1 MSFFKY
7 NLTSSKSGLLSV
19 VECIR
24 LTLNLDLT
32 HFKQNYTRQ
41 ESNLLLMV
49 QGCHQ
54 KGVEGEMAARVNK
67 KSESGADKSQLSKQ
81 DLRLMLV
88 MCTELV
94 NLCAKLTGKIDP
106 AAAAMLAYVRDDI
119 ASENNL
125 KMQ

>member
-1 MSFFKY
+1 
-7 NLTSSKSGLLSV
+7 
-19 VECIR
+19 
-24 LTLNLDLT
+24 
-32 HFKQNYTRQ
+32 
-41 ESNLLLMV
+41 
-49 QGCHQ
+49 
-54 KGVEGEMAARVNK
+54 MAARMNK
-67 KSESGADKSQLSKQ
+67 KSDSDTDKSQLSKQ

-125 KMQ
+125 ELQ

>member
-1 MSFFKY
+1 
-7 NLTSSKSGLLSV
+7 
-19 VECIR
+19 
-24 LTLNLDLT
+24 
-32 HFKQNYTRQ
+32 
-41 ESNLLLMV
+41 
-49 QGCHQ
+49 
-54 KGVEGEMAARVNK
+54 MAARMNK
-67 KSESGADKSQLSKQ
+67 KSESETDKSQLSKQ

-125 KMQ
+125 ELQ